1 MSTGEIRSAGERLP
15 TLTGMRW
22 LAALSVFVYHAVWE
36 TFPAELFGETG
47 GRLASNLG
55 WVGVS
60 FFFVLSGFV
69 LAWSAKPGDTV
80 RRFWR
85 RRLLKIYPNHLVTLT
100 AALLLALWAGAQV
113 TGVLPGALLIQSWWH
128 DPSISMGGNPVSW
141 SISCELVFY
150 ATFPLWR
157 RLIARIAPEHLWYWA
172 AGLAA
177 VVICLPFAAGLLPER
192 PYLPWAPN
200 PAWQFWFVYVF
211 PLTRMMEFVLGV
223 LMARIV
229 REGRWAG
236 PGLVGA
242 TAALAV
248 GYAISLYVPVLFVFA
263 AATVVP
269 LALLIAAG
277 ATADIR
283 GTRSPLRGRVM
294 VRLGEISFAFYL
306 WHHMVL
312 TRITGAFGTDG
323 WSTAAATAV
332 VALSL
337 LVTLLLAWLLHRLVE
352 EPVMR
357 RFGSPA
363 RKERTPPAGGG
374 GPKAAPRDGG
384 RAERESALPHG
395 G

>member
-1 MSTGEIRSAGERLP
+1 MSSGEIRSAGERLP

-47 GRLASNLG
+47 GRLTSNLG

-85 RRLLKIYPNHLVTLT
+85 RRLLKIYPNHLVTLA
-100 AALLLALWAGAQV
+100 AALLLALWVGAEV
-113 TGVLPGALLIQSWWH
+113 TGVLPGALLIQAWWY

-236 PGLVGA
+236 PGLLGA

-277 ATADIR
+277 AAADIR

-312 TRITGAFGTDG
+312 TRVAGAFGTDD

-337 LVTLLLAWLLHRLVE
+337 LVTLVLAWLLHRLVE

-357 RFGSPA
+357 RFGRPA
-363 RKERTPPAGGG
+363 GKERTPPAGGG
-374 GPKAAPRDGG
+374 GLKAAPRDGG
-384 RAERESALPHG
+384 RPERESALPHG